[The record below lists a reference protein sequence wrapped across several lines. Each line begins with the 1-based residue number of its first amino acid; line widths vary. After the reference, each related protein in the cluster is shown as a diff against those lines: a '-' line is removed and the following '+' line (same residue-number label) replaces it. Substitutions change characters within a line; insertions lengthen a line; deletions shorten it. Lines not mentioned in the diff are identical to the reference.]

1 VAPHARRNR
10 ASALQGNRG
19 QFQSVFLITLAFVAG
34 MLPLAV
40 ATGPGAAER
49 RVIAVGGIVGKTL
62 SLLLTLLAT
71 PVPTASGE

>member
-1 VAPHARRNR
+1 
-10 ASALQGNRG
+10 
-19 QFQSVFLITLAFVAG
+19 

-49 RVIAVGGIVGKTL
+49 RVIAVVGIVGKTL